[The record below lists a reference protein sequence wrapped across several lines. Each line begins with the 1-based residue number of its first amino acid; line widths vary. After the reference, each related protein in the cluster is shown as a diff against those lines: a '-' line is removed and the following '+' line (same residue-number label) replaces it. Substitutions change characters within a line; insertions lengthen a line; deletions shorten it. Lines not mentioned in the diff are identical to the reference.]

1 MSGSGDR
8 TASVPPS
15 SIAGIDGLLVGARW
29 ADGFITYSDPDS
41 VTDYQPGHP
50 EAFSGFEQATPSQLL
65 ATQFALDGDVAS
77 SPTAARGFSVE
88 GFTSLD
94 VSYAGSGSGTGT
106 IRIANTSNPD
116 AIGAAAY
123 TYYPDNG
130 VTGGDAFFG
139 SHYRNPVAG
148 NFDWTATLHELG
160 HALGLK
166 HPHEDGGYG
175 ALPDDLNGHEFTVMS
190 YRSFIGAA
198 DTGFTNA
205 ASSYPQTFMMY
216 DIAALQHM
224 YGADFSTNSGDTT
237 YQWDPSTGNT
247 TIDGSTAI
255 SAVGNC
261 IFLTIWDG
269 GGTDIYD
276 LSAYQTDLQLDLA
289 PGGHSVFSAEQLAR
303 LRAVPID
310 PSHIARGNV
319 FNALL
324 YRDNLGRDN
333 LGSLIE
339 NAIGGSGNDTV
350 SGNQAANTLWGQG
363 GNDTLLGMDNS
374 DDLSG
379 GNGADTLYGGSGHDR
394 LIGGSGVDRLL
405 GGGGNDIHVVDAQ
418 GEAVEVAGQGID
430 TVHSTVSYALGSAI
444 ERLVLLG
451 RDNLSG
457 TGNEQDNTLTG
468 NNGGNS
474 LTGGGGLD
482 VLRGG
487 RGNDTFTVDAQGEA
501 VELAGQGI
509 DTVRSVVSYSLGA
522 NLEHLTLLGMGRL
535 SGFGNGLANI
545 LTGNGAAN
553 SLNGSGGVDVM
564 RGGVGNDT
572 YTVDAQGEAVELA
585 GQGTD
590 TVRSVVSYRLDGNLE
605 NLTLLGAG
613 NLQGIGNARDNI
625 LTGNSGANRLS
636 GGAGRDTLQGGLG
649 NDAFLFNAALSGAP
663 NIDVIRDMNER
674 GNDTILLDNAV
685 FTTLGRAGG
694 LGPGAFRSNATGIA
708 ADTSDR
714 IIFEVDTGEIYYDSN
729 GSNAGGT
736 YVQFARVDSNISLT
750 AADFAVL

>member
-1 MSGSGDR
+1 MSGSGDL

-15 SIAGIDGLLVGARW
+15 ELAGIDGLLVGARW

-50 EAFSGFEQATPSQLL
+50 EPFSDFQQATSSQVL
-65 ATQFALDGDVAS
+65 AAQFALDGDVAS

-88 GFTSLD
+88 GFTNLD

-116 AIGAAAY
+116 LIGAAAY
-123 TYYPDNG
+123 AYYPDNG

-139 SHYRNPVAG
+139 SHYRNPTAG

-175 ALPDDLNGHEFTVMS
+175 ALPDDLNCHEFTVMS
-190 YRSFIGAA
+190 YRSHIGAG

-224 YGADFSTNSGDTT
+224 YGADFSTNSSDTS
-237 YQWDPSTGNT
+237 YQWDPLTGDT

-255 SAVGNC
+255 STAGNC

-269 GGTDIYD
+269 GGSDIYD

-289 PGGHSVFSAEQLAR
+289 PGGHSVFSADQLAR
-303 LRAVPID
+303 LRAFPVD

-324 YRDNLGRDN
+324 YQDNLA
-333 LGSLIE
+333 SLIE
-339 NAIGGSGNDTV
+339 NAIGGSGNDRV
-350 SGNQAANTLWGQG
+350 SGNQAANTLWGEDG
-363 GNDTLLGMDNS
+363 DDTLLGLDNS
-374 DDLSG
+374 DELSG
-379 GNGADTLYGGSGHDR
+379 GNGADTVYGGSGHDR
-394 LIGGSGVDRLL
+394 LIGGSGFDQLL
-405 GGGGNDIHVVDAQ
+405 GGSGNDIYIVNAP
-418 GEAVEVAGQGID
+418 GEAVEVAGQGTD
-430 TVHSTVSYALGSAI
+430 TVRSTVSYALGAGI

-451 RDNLSG
+451 GDNLSG
-457 TGNEQDNTLTG
+457 AGNSLANTLNG
-468 NNGGNS
+468 NNGNNS
-474 LTGGGGLD
+474 LSGGGDLD
-482 VLRGG
+482 VLRGSW
-487 RGNDTFTVDAQGEA
+487 GNDTFTVDAQGEA

-509 DTVRSVVSYSLGA
+509 DTVRSIVSYSLGA
-522 NLEHLTLLGMGRL
+522 NFEHLTLLGTARL

-553 SLNGSGGVDVM
+553 ILVGGGGVDVL
-564 RGGVGNDT
+564 RGGLGNDI
-572 YTVDAQGEAVELA
+572 YIVDAQGEAVELA
-585 GQGTD
+585 GQGND
-590 TVRSVVSYRLDGNLE
+590 TVRSTVSYRLDSNLE
-605 NLTLLGAG
+605 NLILLSAG
-613 NLQGIGNARDNI
+613 NLQGSGNARDNNLI
-625 LTGNSGANRLS
+625 GNSGANRLS
-636 GGAGRDTLQGGLG
+636 GGAGRDTLQGGMG
-649 NDAFLFNAALSGAP
+649 DDAFLFTAPLSGAT

-674 GNDTILLDNAV
+674 GNDTIFLDNAV
-685 FTTLGRAGG
+685 FTALGRARG
-694 LGPGAFRSNATGIA
+694 LGPGAFCSNSTGVA
-708 ADTSDR
+708 SDTLDR
-714 IIFEVDTGEIYYDSN
+714 IIFEFDTGEIYYDSN
-729 GSNAGGT
+729 GSTAGGT
-736 YVQFARVDSNISLT
+736 YVLFARVDPDISLT
-750 AADFAVL
+750 AADFVVF